1 MLRSSTP
8 PGRVRSQQTE
18 RSALV
23 TFVAS
28 ARVGPVIVGPDASAA
43 LEMAAAW
50 AAAARRIVVVTGAGI
65 STDSGIP
72 DFRGPNGLWTKNPAA
87 EKASSLPHYLADAE
101 VRRAAWAARLASPL
115 WRAEPNAGHH
125 AIVDI
130 ERQGRLHALV
140 TQNTDGLHQRAGSD
154 PELVI
159 EVHGTAWWTRCWAC
173 GDRRPMAETLERVR
187 RGDPRPVVRGVRR
200 RDPQERHHLVR
211 PAARA
216 RGDRAGAA
224 RVRHVRPVAGRRL
237 DAQRLPGGQL
247 RAPRRPCRGARRD
260 RERIADR
267 DGPASPTSC
276 CAVRSPTFSPP
287 SSAPGPD
294 PELRGEH
301 PVRPEAPPGASR
313 ADSIRRRDHLPRR
326 NARGLAR
333 RPGSGQLP
341 RLHARAVARGRGLH
355 PRVVLAAGRPAWPT
369 RTTPMSTS

>member
-1 MLRSSTP
+1 M
-8 PGRVRSQQTE
+8 
-18 RSALV
+18 

-28 ARVGPVIVGPDASAA
+28 VRVGPVIVGPDASAA

-159 EVHGTAWWTRCWAC
+159 EVHGTAWWTRCWGC

-187 RGDPRPVVRGVRR
+187 RGDP
-200 RDPQERHHLVR
+200 DPSCAACGDGILKSDTISFGQPLVPEVIERAQRACATCDLLLAVGSTLSVY
-211 PAARA
+211 PAANCVPLAARA
-216 RGDRAGAA
+216 GA
-224 RVRHVRPVAGRRL
+224 RVVIVNGSPTEMDRL
-237 DAQRLPGGQL
+237 ADVVL
-247 RAPRRPCRGARRD
+247 RGSISDVLTALIGPGAR
-260 RERIADR
+260 
-267 DGPASPTSC
+267 
-276 CAVRSPTFSPP
+276 
-287 SSAPGPD
+287 PGV
-294 PELRGEH
+294 EG
-301 PVRPEAPPGASR
+301 
-313 ADSIRRRDHLPRR
+313 
-326 NARGLAR
+326 
-333 RPGSGQLP
+333 
-341 RLHARAVARGRGLH
+341 
-355 PRVVLAAGRPAWPT
+355 
-369 RTTPMSTS
+369 